1 MFRKLRQ
8 MARRH
13 AEKKAEAERQEAFK
27 RLFVE
32 PFQPAIASAR
42 ERHVKGAGKGLAA
55 QRDHLHAALRP
66 AGWRGR

>member
-1 MFRKLRQ
+1 
-8 MARRH
+8 
-13 AEKKAEAERQEAFK
+13 
-27 RLFVE
+27 VE